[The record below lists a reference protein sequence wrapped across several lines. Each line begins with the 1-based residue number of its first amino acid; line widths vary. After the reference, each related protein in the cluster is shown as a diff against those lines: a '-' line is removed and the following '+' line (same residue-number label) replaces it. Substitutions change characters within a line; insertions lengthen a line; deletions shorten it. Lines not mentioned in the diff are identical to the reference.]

1 MIKEA
6 FNISK
11 RPLLLYENNMYL
23 IDSTNVHLHRQY
35 VKKYYDRDELKWFD
49 INILRLIRRN
59 KNNTFMLR
67 YADETN
73 RNIIIKLISDYR
85 KDILGEVHI
94 SCKDEIARFMGRL
107 EHGPVCVY
115 FESFRVAYDN
125 LYEYRDTDDTYAARH
140 DYKVIKLEHKH
151 LMTIE

>member
-1 MIKEA
+1 MLNMIKEA

-23 IDSTNVHLHRQY
+23 IDSTTVHLHRQY

-67 YADETN
+67 YADDA
-73 RNIIIKLISDYR
+73 IYGFKPHK
-85 KDILGEVHI
+85 KDIVSEEFTIHYVQ
-94 SCKDEIARFMGRL
+94 S
-107 EHGPVCVY
+107 
-115 FESFRVAYDN
+115 S
-125 LYEYRDTDDTYAARH
+125 
-140 DYKVIKLEHKH
+140 
-151 LMTIE
+151 LMTVE